1 MEREMQKL
9 AEGREAEIFAWE
21 DGTVLRLLHNPDAQ
35 QQVEWEAR
43 AMRVALAAGVSVPA
57 VHGTTTVQ
65 GRPGLIMERI
75 DGLDLLALVGRR
87 PWAVLSIG
95 KTSGQLHARL
105 HEVSAPDSLPALKA
119 SLAARIEASD
129 LVPRRLAEFAISALH
144 GLPDGDRL
152 CHGDFH
158 PGNIMLSNGEPV
170 LIDWTNVT
178 RGDPNADFVRTN
190 LMLRIGEP
198 PPGSTALLRALAQF
212 GARFGRSILLSAY
225 LRAYR
230 RARTPD
236 AALVEQWEVPVAAN
250 RLAEDVEGERT
261 KLLSILEARL
271 AANG

>member
-35 QQVEWEAR
+35 QQVEWEAH
-43 AMRVALAAGVSVPA
+43 AMRAALAAGVSVPA
-57 VHGTTTVQ
+57 VHGTTTVH

-75 DGLDLLALVGRR
+75 DGPDLLTLLGRR
-87 PWAVLSIG
+87 PWAVLSVA

-119 SLAARIEASD
+119 RLAARIEASD
-129 LVPRRLAEFAISALH
+129 LVPRHLAEFALSALR

-152 CHGDFH
+152 GHGDFH
-158 PGNIMLSNGEPV
+158 PGNIMLRNGEPI

-190 LMLRIGEP
+190 LMLRIAVP
-198 PPGSTALLRALAQF
+198 PPGSTSLMRAL
-212 GARFGRSILLSAY
+212 ARFGRSIMLSAY

-236 AALVEQWEVPVAAN
+236 AALVEQWQVPVAAN
-250 RLAEDVEGERT
+250 RLAENVEGERT

>member
-1 MEREMQKL
+1 M
-9 AEGREAEIFAWE
+9 
-21 DGTVLRLLHNPDAQ
+21 LRLLRNPDAQ
-35 QQVEWEAR
+35 QKVEWEAH
-43 AMRVALAAGVSVPA
+43 AMRAALAAGVRVPA
-57 VHGTTTVQ
+57 VHGTTTVN

-75 DGLDLLALVGRR
+75 DGPDLLTLLGRR
-87 PWAVLSIG
+87 PWTVLSVAKI
-95 KTSGQLHARL
+95 SGQLHARL
-105 HEVSAPDSLPALKA
+105 HIVPAPDSLPALKA
-119 SLAARIEASD
+119 GLATRIEASD
-129 LVPRRLAEFAISALH
+129 LVPQRLVEFALSALH

-158 PGNIMLSNGEPV
+158 PGNIMMSDGEAI

-230 RARTPD
+230 RARMPD
-236 AALVEQWEVPVAAN
+236 AALVEQWQVPVAAN
-250 RLAEDVEGERT
+250 RLAENVEGERT
-261 KLLSILEARL
+261 KLLSMLEARL

>member
-1 MEREMQKL
+1 MQKL
-9 AEGREAEIFAWE
+9 AAGREAEIFAWE

-43 AMRVALAAGVSVPA
+43 AMRARLAGGERGDEVRGAEGGQGGAGRRM
-57 VHGTTTVQ
+57 Q
-65 GRPGLIMERI
+65 GM

-158 PGNIMLSNGEPV
+158 PGNIMLRNGEPI

-178 RGDPNADFVRTN
+178 RGDPNADFARTN

-250 RLAEDVEGERT
+250 RLAENVEGERT